1 MKERIKSL
9 LFGIAG
15 IAVGI
20 GAVGIIWLLASLY
33 VVVLGG

>member
-1 MKERIKSL
+1 MKERIKNT
-9 LFGIAG
+9 LFSIAC

-20 GAVGIIWLLASLY
+20 TAVGVIWLLASLY